1 MGDRLTIAQT
11 YKHETFNNRIWK
23 YFPSH
28 TQYLALK
35 LLSKEW
41 LSEVKIFANLTFA
54 KMLQQ
59 QSCHSLS
66 SFTKKSIF
74 FERKFK
80 EQNFDETSWCYQE
93 RRKLPNWQPP
103 AYPDQLLVPDV
114 KGEGH
119 GHLQPLLQHVQL
131 GMGLSWYNRYQGNF
145 TSVYIY
151 VVSFSLHIYKV

>member
-1 MGDRLTIAQT
+1 MTIRSNKQTDRWKIIREYGTQT
-11 YKHETFNNRIWK
+11 NYHTEYKHRTFFSRICVSK
-23 YFPSH
+23 YFPWH
-28 TQYLALK
+28 TQYLAFK
-35 LLSKEW
+35 IV
-41 LSEVKIFANLTFA
+41 VKRMIKWRENICQIDFCKNAT
-54 KMLQQ
+54 
-59 QSCHSLS
+59 
-66 SFTKKSIF
+66 T
-74 FERKFK
+74 
-80 EQNFDETSWCYQE
+80 FDETSWCYQE